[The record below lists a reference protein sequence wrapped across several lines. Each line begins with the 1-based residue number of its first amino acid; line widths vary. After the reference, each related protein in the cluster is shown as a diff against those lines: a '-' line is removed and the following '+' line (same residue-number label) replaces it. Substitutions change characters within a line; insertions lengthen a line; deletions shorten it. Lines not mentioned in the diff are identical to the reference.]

1 MTTPTRAELREWA
14 ANLRPEVPLDVDKP
28 ADAARYVRLADAGR
42 GEVDDM
48 QATVELA
55 FQATTQLLTGP
66 SGSGKTTEL
75 YRLRRD
81 LRAQGYEATV
91 VPITNYVS
99 ESSPLD
105 VTEFLIALAVGAHD
119 AVTPP
124 GQAAQRPG
132 FVARLGG
139 LLRRLNV
146 DLDIAGVTAKLSA
159 DGIEVGAVGSSV
171 GLSLGDEI
179 RTSRPFVDELRQK
192 LSFHLKP
199 LYDEVAAFLVD
210 LLPQHETLGAVLIV
224 DGLEKLR
231 GTSDDDVDVQR
242 SVEALFVNHAAK
254 MRFASHH
261 MIYTVPTY
269 LQFIAPGVL
278 PFDSV
283 QFVPVPHV
291 RSRGGQPDPVAERN
305 MAELREVVAR
315 RVPSE
320 EIFGG
325 TDLLDDVLRASGG
338 HLRDIFRILL
348 QLMNLILR
356 LGLELPLKTEHVTEA
371 IDLVARGFATVTRE
385 QGDFLRAVDA
395 GNGTVQPTGDA
406 VQLMAR
412 LLQSHMLLAH
422 RNGETWYEVHPL
434 ARRALGLP

>member
-1 MTTPTRAELREWA
+1 MTLPTRVDLRRWA
-14 ANLRPEVPLDVDKP
+14 ANLRPEVPLNVDDP
-28 ADAARYVRLADAGR
+28 VDAALYVRLADAGR

-48 QATVELA
+48 QANIELSYR
-55 FQATTQLLTGP
+55 ATTQLLTGP

-81 LRAQGYEATV
+81 LRAQGYEATI
-91 VPITNYVS
+91 VPITDYVS

-119 AVTPP
+119 ALTPP
-124 GQAAQRPG
+124 GAAPDRPG

-139 LLRRLNV
+139 LLRRLNI
-146 DLDIAGVTAKLSA
+146 DLDIAGLTAKVSG
-159 DGIEVGAVGSSV
+159 DGIELGAAGATV
-171 GLSLGDEI
+171 GLNLGDEI
-179 RTSRPFVDELRQK
+179 KTSRPFVDELRQK
-192 LSFHLKP
+192 LSYHLKP
-199 LYDEVAAFLVD
+199 LYDEVASFLVD
-210 LLPQHETLGAVLIV
+210 LLPDHQTLGAVLIV

-261 MIYTVPTY
+261 MVYTVPTY
-269 LQFIAPGVL
+269 LQFISPGAL
-278 PFDSV
+278 PFEST

-291 RSRGGQPDPVAERN
+291 RARLGGTDPAAERN
-305 MAELREVVAR
+305 LAELREVVR
-315 RVPSE
+315 RRIPVE

-348 QLMNLILR
+348 QVMNLTLR
-356 LGLELPLKTEHVTEA
+356 LGLELPLKAEHVAEA

-385 QGDFLRAVDA
+385 QAEFLVAVELSDGA
-395 GNGTVQPTGDA
+395 VQPADDT

-412 LLQSHMLLAH
+412 LLQSHMLLGH
-422 RNGETWYEVHPL
+422 RNGESWYEVHPL
-434 ARRALGLP
+434 ARRALDLP